1 MVKPLLIEMRKRF
14 GGYLPIVVDCE
25 TGGCDAKRDA
35 LLELAAVSLRYV
47 DNVISTADVWHYHVQ
62 PFEGAKITTESLEV
76 TQIKPYH
83 PFRFALPEQRVLND
97 LSEQIHAQ
105 VQQSGCRR
113 AILVGHNA
121 QFDLAFMQAAYARIG
136 KLKECPFHRF
146 TTLDT
151 ATMSAVFY
159 QETVL
164 AKAVRRAK
172 IKFDITQAHSALYD
186 AKITA
191 ELFCK
196 MISQAD
202 QVFLAKSP

>member
-1 MVKPLLIEMRKRF
+1 M
-14 GGYLPIVVDCE
+14 DCE
-25 TGGCDAKRDA
+25 TGGCDAQLDA
-35 LLELAAVSLRYV
+35 LLELAAVGLCYV
-47 DNVISTADVWHYHVQ
+47 DNVLCTQDVWHYHVQ

-83 PFRFALPEQRVLND
+83 PFRFALPEQRVLD
-97 LSEQIHAQ
+97 ELSEQIHAK
-105 VQQSGCRR
+105 VKQSGCRR

-121 QFDLAFMQAAYARIG
+121 QFDLAFIQAAYARIG
-136 KLKECPFHRF
+136 RLRECPFHRF

-151 ATMSAVFY
+151 ATMAAVFY

-164 AKAVRRAK
+164 AKAMRRAK

-186 AKITA
+186 AKSTA

-196 MISQAD
+196 MILQAD
-202 QVFLAKSP
+202 QTYLAKSS